1 MVVLKKL
8 QNQLSLIRNLR
19 FESPIQRNIT
29 NMISNFL
36 FLGVLFTYLISTSW
50 YFIFHTDTENYMEYF
65 ESRYFVL
72 AGFTAIATYLE
83 VFRTRNDY
91 NQFFEDLNSTVEG
104 S

>member
-1 MVVLKKL
+1 
-8 QNQLSLIRNLR
+8 
-19 FESPIQRNIT
+19 
-29 NMISNFL
+29 
-36 FLGVLFTYLISTSW
+36 
-50 YFIFHTDTENYMEYF
+50 MEYF